1 MSIIK
6 VDYGEVGGGVVTP
19 ATEPNTKFT
28 YNSETVDAVK
38 IQGQITNTATINDG
52 EVLFSN
58 IPYPPSSDFVVDI
71 GLQTPNKVVSREVTV
86 HSDGTITLTGGT
98 ITSLLTWN
106 VNISYPKSGI

>member
-1 MSIIK
+1 MFTELLAS
-6 VDYGEVGGGVVTP
+6 GSGVGDGVAP

-71 GLQTPNKVVSREVTV
+71 GL
-86 HSDGTITLTGGT
+86 
-98 ITSLLTWN
+98 
-106 VNISYPKSGI
+106 